1 MNTTL
6 FKVMNCDDDSG
17 VGLTLLGSF
26 SMNIL
31 AGPQNDI
38 EHFDIHYIYKLSF
51 AIKFDGG

>member
-31 AGPQNDI
+31 AGPHNGI
-38 EHFDIHYIYKLSF
+38 EHFDIHYI
-51 AIKFDGG
+51 